1 MTEVQ
6 KNFIISIF
14 IKKSKKSKKSETLNV
29 INLLVKIKLDYK
41 ENNNYL
47 IKN

>member
-29 INLLVKIKLDYK
+29 INLFVKIKLDYK